1 MHTAIVTGATK
12 GIGYA
17 IAAAIL
23 DTGGKVM
30 ITGRTEAGVT
40 AAVERLS
47 QQIGQNAGGQKAGD
61 SSRVV
66 GRAVDVRDRVAVDG
80 MVADAVAA
88 FGSVNTLIN
97 NAGVGVF
104 ADVEQTSD
112 DDWARVIDTNLT
124 GVFYCTRAAIPAL
137 RAAKGAW
144 IINIASLA
152 GRNYFAGAAAY
163 CASKAGL
170 VAFSEAVMLELRN
183 DDIRVSVVMPGS
195 VATEFSGP
203 SAKVGDDSWKLTAD
217 DIAQTVVDLL
227 RHPGRSLPSKV
238 EIRPARTK

>member
-1 MHTAIVTGATK
+1 MHTAIVTGGTK

-23 DTGGKVM
+23 EMGGKVM
-30 ITGRTEAGVT
+30 ISGRSDPGVAT
-40 AAVERLS
+40 AVERLS
-47 QQIGQNAGGQKAGD
+47 QQVGQKAGD
-61 SSRVV
+61 SPRVL
-66 GRAVDVRDRVAVDG
+66 GRAVDVRDRAAVDA
-80 MVADAVAA
+80 MVVAAVTA
-88 FGSVNTLIN
+88 FGSVNTLVN

-104 ADVEQTSD
+104 TNVEQTSD
-112 DDWARVIDTNLT
+112 DDWDRVIDTNLT

-170 VAFSEAVMLELRN
+170 VAFSEAVMLEVRN

-203 SAKVGDDSWKLTAD
+203 SATAEDDSWKLTAD
-217 DIAQTVVDLL
+217 DIAQTVADLL